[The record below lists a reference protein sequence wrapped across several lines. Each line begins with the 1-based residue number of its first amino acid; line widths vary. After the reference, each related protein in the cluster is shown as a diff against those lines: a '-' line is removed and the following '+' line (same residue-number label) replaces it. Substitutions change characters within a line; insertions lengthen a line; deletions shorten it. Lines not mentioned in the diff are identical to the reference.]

1 MEVEIRLASAP
12 NWKENVAISRAVV
25 TLRHCKVVS
34 FLQEKDCGVAC
45 ALKGLPC
52 VGPVWSLH
60 ESLHVIDHVNDVG
73 VNGHDALTQT

>member
-1 MEVEIRLASAP
+1 MEVVIRLASAP
-12 NWKENVAISRAVV
+12 NWKENVAISRAV
-25 TLRHCKVVS
+25 TLRHWKVVS

-52 VGPVWSLH
+52 VAVWNLH

>member
-1 MEVEIRLASAP
+1 MEVEIPLASAP
-12 NWKENVAISRAVV
+12 NWKENVAICQAAV
-25 TLRHCKVVS
+25 TGHSKVVS

-52 VGPVWSLH
+52 VAVWNLH
-60 ESLHVIDHVNDVG
+60 ESLHVIGVNDVG